1 MNFGKKLISINNK
14 IELAQSKSVHNNSI
28 KIIAVTKTHPFSFIE
43 KSYNSNIYSIGEN
56 KVQEAEKKFESFEKM
71 PKIER
76 RFIGHL
82 QSNKV
87 RKCLSLF
94 DTIDTIDSVKLAKK
108 VSNIAK
114 ETNKDL
120 TGLIEINTSGENQK
134 KGFLPKDIDDIQRCL
149 NLSNLKI
156 VGLMTMGP
164 NTKNINRIRSAFKK
178 LRELKDLINSKNKNE
193 DLSELSMGMSG
204 DYEVAIEEGSTM
216 IRLGTAL
223 FGVRRSL

>member
-1 MNFGKKLISINNK
+1 MNFGEKLISINKK
-14 IELAQSKSVHNNSI
+14 IEIAQIKSVHKNSI

-56 KVQEAEKKFESFEKM
+56 KVQEAEKKFKSFEKM

-82 QSNKV
+82 QSNKI

-108 VSNIAK
+108 ISNVAK
-114 ETNKDL
+114 EINKNI
-120 TGLIEINTSGENQK
+120 TGLIEINTSGESQK
-134 KGFLPKDIDDIQRCL
+134 KGFLPTQLNDIQSCL
-149 NLSNLKI
+149 NLPNLKV
-156 VGLMTMGP
+156 VGLMTIGP
-164 NTKNINRIRSAFKK
+164 NTKNIKRVRSAFKN
-178 LRELKDLINSKNKNE
+178 LRELKDLINSENRNK

-216 IRLGTAL
+216 IRLGTVL
-223 FGVRRSL
+223 FGLRGSL

>member
-1 MNFGKKLISINNK
+1 MNFGEKLISINKK
-14 IELAQSKSVHNNSI
+14 IEIAQIKSVHKNSI

-149 NLSNLKI
+149 NLPNLKI
-156 VGLMTMGP
+156 VGLMTIGP
-164 NTKNINRIRSAFKK
+164 NTKNINKIRSAFKK
-178 LRELKDLINSKNKNE
+178 LRELKDLVNSKNKNE

>member
-56 KVQEAEKKFESFEKM
+56 KVQEAEKKFNSFEKM

-94 DTIDTIDSVKLAKK
+94 DTVDTIDSIKLAKK
-108 VSNIAK
+108 ISNIAK
-114 ETNKDL
+114 ETNREI

-134 KGFLPKDIDDIQRCL
+134 KGFLPKELDDIQRCL
-149 NLSNLKI
+149 NLPNLKV
-156 VGLMTMGP
+156 VGLMTIGP
-164 NTKNINRIRSAFKK
+164 NTKNINKVRCAFKN
-178 LRELKDLINSKNKNE
+178 LRELKDFINLKNKNKN
-193 DLSELSMGMSG
+193 LTELSMGMSG

-223 FGVRRSL
+223 FGVRGSL

>member
-149 NLSNLKI
+149 NLPNLKI
-156 VGLMTMGP
+156 VGLMTIGP
-164 NTKNINRIRSAFKK
+164 NTKNINKIRSAFKK

>member
-149 NLSNLKI
+149 NLPNLKI
-156 VGLMTMGP
+156 VGLMTIGP
-164 NTKNINRIRSAFKK
+164 NTKNINKIRSAFKK
-178 LRELKDLINSKNKNE
+178 LRELKDLVNSKNKNE

-216 IRLGTAL
+216 IRLGTVL
-223 FGVRRSL
+223 FGVRGSL

>member
-1 MNFGKKLISINNK
+1 MNLDEKLISINKK
-14 IELAQSKSVHNNSI
+14 IELAQRKSVHKNLV

-56 KVQEAEKKFESFEKM
+56 KVQEAEKKFEPFQKM

-94 DTIDTIDSVKLAKK
+94 DTVDTIDSVKLAKK
-108 VSNIAK
+108 ISNIAK
-114 ETNKDL
+114 ETNRKI
-120 TGLIEINTSGENQK
+120 TGLIEINTSGESQK
-134 KGFLPKDIDDIQRCL
+134 KGFLPKEVDDIQKCL
-149 NLSNLKI
+149 NLPSLKI
-156 VGLMTMGP
+156 VGLMTIGP
-164 NTKNINRIRSAFKK
+164 NTKNINKVRRAFKN
-178 LRELKDLINSKNKNE
+178 LRKLKDLINTKNKNR

-223 FGVRRSL
+223 FGVRGSL

>member
-1 MNFGKKLISINNK
+1 MNFGEKLISINKK
-14 IELAQSKSVHNNSI
+14 IKLAQSKSAHKNSI

-94 DTIDTIDSVKLAKK
+94 DTIDTLDSVKLAKK

-149 NLSNLKI
+149 NLPNLKI
-156 VGLMTMGP
+156 VGLMTIGP

-178 LRELKDLINSKNKNE
+178 LRELKDLINSKNKNI

-223 FGVRRSL
+223 FGVRGSL

>member
-56 KVQEAEKKFESFEKM
+56 KVQEAEKKFESFKKM

-149 NLSNLKI
+149 NLPNLKI
-156 VGLMTMGP
+156 VGLMTIGP
-164 NTKNINRIRSAFKK
+164 NTKNINKIRSAFKK
-178 LRELKDLINSKNKNE
+178 LRELKDLVNSKNKNE

>member
-94 DTIDTIDSVKLAKK
+94 DTIDTIDSYKIANK
-108 VSNIAK
+108 VSKIAK
-114 ETNKDL
+114 ETNREI
-120 TGLIEINTSGENQK
+120 TGLIEINTSGESQK
-134 KGFLPKDIDDIQRCL
+134 KGFLPTEIENIQKCL
-149 NLSNLKI
+149 NLPNLKI
-156 VGLMTMGP
+156 VGLMTIGP
-164 NTKNINRIRSAFKK
+164 NTKNIKKIKNSFKS
-178 LRELKDLINSKNKNE
+178 LRKLKDLINSKNKNNN
-193 DLSELSMGMSG
+193 LSELSMGMSG
-204 DYEVAIEEGSTM
+204 DYESAIEEGSTM
-216 IRLGTAL
+216 IRLGTIL
-223 FGVRRSL
+223 FGIRDNL

>member
-14 IELAQSKSVHNNSI
+14 IEFAQSKSVHNNSI

-56 KVQEAEKKFESFEKM
+56 KVQEAEKKFKSFEKM

-114 ETNKDL
+114 ETNKDQ

-149 NLSNLKI
+149 NLPNLKI
-156 VGLMTMGP
+156 VGLMTIGP

>member
-1 MNFGKKLISINNK
+1 MNFGEKLISINKK
-14 IELAQSKSVHNNSI
+14 IELAQSKSAHKNSI

-82 QSNKV
+82 QSNKIK
-87 RKCLSLF
+87 KCLSLF
-94 DTIDTIDSVKLAKK
+94 DTVDTIDSVKLAKK

-114 ETNKDL
+114 KTNRKI
-120 TGLIEINTSGENQK
+120 TGLVEINTSGESQK
-134 KGFLPKDIDDIQRCL
+134 KGFLPTEMDDIQSCL
-149 NLSNLKI
+149 NLPNLKI
-156 VGLMTMGP
+156 VGLMTIGP
-164 NTKNINRIRSAFKK
+164 NTKNINVVRSAFKN
-178 LRELKDLINSKNKNE
+178 LRETKDLINLKNKNN

-204 DYEVAIEEGSTM
+204 DYEIAIEEGSTM

-223 FGVRRSL
+223 FGVRGWL

>member
-1 MNFGKKLISINNK
+1 MNFGEKLISINKK
-14 IELAQSKSVHNNSI
+14 IEIAQIKSVHKNSI

-134 KGFLPKDIDDIQRCL
+134 KGFLPKNIDDIQRCL
-149 NLSNLKI
+149 SLPNLKI
-156 VGLMTMGP
+156 VGLMTIGP
-164 NTKNINRIRSAFKK
+164 NTKNINKIRSAFKK
-178 LRELKDLINSKNKNE
+178 LRELKDLVNSKNKNE

>member
-14 IELAQSKSVHNNSI
+14 IELAQSKSVYKNSI

-43 KSYNSNIYSIGEN
+43 KSYKSNIYSIGEN

-149 NLSNLKI
+149 NLPNLKI
-156 VGLMTMGP
+156 VGLMTIGP
-164 NTKNINRIRSAFKK
+164 NTKNINKIRSAFKK
-178 LRELKDLINSKNKNE
+178 LRELKDLVNSKNKNE

>member
-14 IELAQSKSVHNNSI
+14 IELAQSKSVYKNSI

-56 KVQEAEKKFESFEKM
+56 KVQEAEKKFESFKKM

-114 ETNKDL
+114 ETNRVI
-120 TGLIEINTSGENQK
+120 TGLIEINTSGESQK
-134 KGFLPKDIDDIQRCL
+134 KGFLPKEVDDIQSCL
-149 NLSNLKI
+149 NLPNLKI
-156 VGLMTMGP
+156 VGLMTIGP
-164 NTKNINRIRSAFKK
+164 NTKNRNRIRIAFKK

>member
-1 MNFGKKLISINNK
+1 MNSGKKLISINNK
-14 IELAQSKSVHNNSI
+14 IEPAQSKSVYKTSI

-114 ETNKDL
+114 EINKDL

-149 NLSNLKI
+149 NLPNLKI
-156 VGLMTMGP
+156 VGLMTIGP

-193 DLSELSMGMSG
+193 DLSELSMGMSN

>member
-1 MNFGKKLISINNK
+1 MNFDEKLISINKK
-14 IELAQSKSVHNNSI
+14 IELAQSKSVHKTPI

-43 KSYNSNIYSIGEN
+43 KSYNSNIYNIGEN

-87 RKCLSLF
+87 RKCVSLF
-94 DTIDTIDSVKLAKK
+94 DTIDTIDSVKLARK

-114 ETNKDL
+114 ETNKNL

-134 KGFLPKDIDDIQRCL
+134 KGFLLTELDEIQDCL
-149 NLSNLKI
+149 NLPNLKI
-156 VGLMTMGP
+156 VGLMTIGP
-164 NTKNINRIRSAFKK
+164 NTKDIKRVRDAFKN
-178 LRELKDLINSKNKNE
+178 LRELKDLINLKNKNI

-204 DYEVAIEEGSTM
+204 DYEIAIEEGSTM

>member
-1 MNFGKKLISINNK
+1 MNLDEKLISINEK
-14 IELAQSKSVHNNSI
+14 IELAQRKSIYENLV
-28 KIIAVTKTHPFSFIE
+28 KVIAVTKTHPFSFIE

-56 KVQEAEKKFESFEKM
+56 KVQEAEKKFNSFEKM

-94 DTIDTIDSVKLAKK
+94 DTVDTIDSIKLAKK
-108 VSNIAK
+108 ISNIAK
-114 ETNKDL
+114 ETNREI

-134 KGFLPKDIDDIQRCL
+134 KGFLPKELDDIQRCL
-149 NLSNLKI
+149 ILPNLKV
-156 VGLMTMGP
+156 VGLMTIGP
-164 NTKNINRIRSAFKK
+164 NTKNINKVRCAFKN
-178 LRELKDLINSKNKNE
+178 LRELKDFINLKNKNKN
-193 DLSELSMGMSG
+193 LTELSMGMSG

-223 FGVRRSL
+223 FGVRKSL

>member
-149 NLSNLKI
+149 NLPNLKV
-156 VGLMTMGP
+156 VGLMTIGP
-164 NTKNINRIRSAFKK
+164 NTKNINKVRCAFKN
-178 LRELKDLINSKNKNE
+178 LRELKDFINLKNKNKN
-193 DLSELSMGMSG
+193 LTELSMGMSG

-223 FGVRRSL
+223 FGVRGSL

>member
-14 IELAQSKSVHNNSI
+14 IELAQSKSVYKNAI

-56 KVQEAEKKFESFEKM
+56 KVQEAEKKFESFKKM

-134 KGFLPKDIDDIQRCL
+134 KGFLPKDTDDIQRCL
-149 NLSNLKI
+149 NLPNLKI
-156 VGLMTMGP
+156 VGLMTIGP

-178 LRELKDLINSKNKNE
+178 LREIKDLINSKNKNE

>member
-1 MNFGKKLISINNK
+1 MNLDEKLISINKK
-14 IELAQSKSVHNNSI
+14 IELAQSKSRHKNFV
-28 KIIAVTKTHPFSFIE
+28 KVIAVTKTHPFSIIE

-56 KVQEAEKKFESFEKM
+56 KVQEAEKKFKSFEKM

-108 VSNIAK
+108 LSNIAK
-114 ETNKDL
+114 ETNKNL

-134 KGFLPKDIDDIQRCL
+134 KGFLSKDID
-149 NLSNLKI
+149 LS
-156 VGLMTMGP
+156 
-164 NTKNINRIRSAFKK
+164 
-178 LRELKDLINSKNKNE
+178 LIH
-193 DLSELSMGMSG
+193 
-204 DYEVAIEEGSTM
+204 I
-216 IRLGTAL
+216 
-223 FGVRRSL
+223 

>member
-114 ETNKDL
+114 ETNKNL

-149 NLSNLKI
+149 NLPNLKI
-156 VGLMTMGP
+156 VGLMTIGP
-164 NTKNINRIRSAFKK
+164 NTKNINKIRSAFKK
-178 LRELKDLINSKNKNE
+178 LRELKDLVNSKNKNE